1 MSDLGLDEHGVPVL
15 FQAGPGVDVPTTR
28 SGNPAHVPAGQPG
41 GGRFGTRVQ
50 DGQGADGKTPPPVL
64 ARPTGTP
71 ANVDPAE
78 WARRMDAVRAAA
90 REFEQFSDQDIREFL
105 KGRTNRELSESEI
118 QAFLSDVR
126 AQQLDDLVDV
136 LDQNER
142 GKLRSRRFVRVTAP
156 RGYTRKTLNGLS
168 DQELQS
174 LVRRLRANGWNDK
187 QVNAFAKRLP
197 EKKQGILEGLSEEP
211 GPLVIF

>member
-1 MSDLGLDEHGVPVL
+1 
-15 FQAGPGVDVPTTR
+15 
-28 SGNPAHVPAGQPG
+28 
-41 GGRFGTRVQ
+41 
-50 DGQGADGKTPPPVL
+50 
-64 ARPTGTP
+64 
-71 ANVDPAE
+71 
-78 WARRMDAVRAAA
+78 MDAVRAAA
-90 REFEQFSDQDIREFL
+90 REFEQFSDQDIKEFL

-118 QAFLSDVR
+118 QAFLADVR

-197 EKKQGILEGLSEEP
+197 EKKQGIVEGLSEEP

>member
-1 MSDLGLDEHGVPVL
+1 VGASDGCRSSCCERVRTVLRPGHQGVL
-15 FQAGPGVDVPTTR
+15 
-28 SGNPAHVPAGQPG
+28 
-41 GGRFGTRVQ
+41 
-50 DGQGADGKTPPPVL
+50 
-64 ARPTGTP
+64 
-71 ANVDPAE
+71 E
-78 WARRMDAVRAAA
+78 
-90 REFEQFSDQDIREFL
+90 
-105 KGRTNRELSESEI
+105 GRTNRELSESEI
-118 QAFLSDVR
+118 QAFLADVR

-197 EKKQGILEGLSEEP
+197 EKKQGIVEGLSEEP

>member
-1 MSDLGLDEHGVPVL
+1 
-15 FQAGPGVDVPTTR
+15 
-28 SGNPAHVPAGQPG
+28 
-41 GGRFGTRVQ
+41 
-50 DGQGADGKTPPPVL
+50 
-64 ARPTGTP
+64 
-71 ANVDPAE
+71 
-78 WARRMDAVRAAA
+78 MDAVRAAA